1 MNSIKGE
8 LAEYIKKRNE
18 RTPEQ
23 WETLDEIIWERFAT
37 ESAILVTDSAQFSYK
52 TRVRG
57 IIHYLALILRSHD
70 ILFPIIKEYGG
81 EFLNAESDNI
91 LAIFPTV
98 EQAINAAIEMNRKL
112 AEYNKA
118 VPENEDYNICAG
130 IGWGKV
136 IRYEDELFGN
146 EVNIAFQLGEDI
158 ANKDEILLTP
168 SAYKQIKD
176 LKKYQIEYYQKIQF
190 SGFDCDSYQVIY
202 NPNLQGF

>member
-8 LAEYIKKRNE
+8 LAEYIKSRNE

-23 WETLDEIIWERFAT
+23 WETLDEIIWKKFAT
-37 ESAILVTDSAQFSYK
+37 ESAILVTDSSQFSYK

-70 ILFPIIKEYGG
+70 ILFPIIEQFNG
-81 EFLNAESDNI
+81 EFLKAESDNL

-98 EQAINAAIEMNRKL
+98 ELAINAAIEMNRKL
-112 AEYNKA
+112 TEYNKA

-146 EVNIAFQLGEDI
+146 EVNIAFQLGEDV
-158 ANKDEILLTP
+158 ANKDEIILTP
-168 SAYKQIKD
+168 SAYEEIIESNKFQID
-176 LKKYQIEYYQKIQF
+176 YYQKLKF
-190 SGFDCDSYQVIY
+190 SNFDCDSYQVLY
-202 NPNLQGF
+202 

>member
-8 LAEYIKKRNE
+8 LAEYIKKRNK

-23 WETLDEIIWERFAT
+23 WEALDKIIWDKFAT
-37 ESAILVTDSAQFSYK
+37 ESAILVTDSSQFSYK
-52 TRVRG
+52 SKVRG

-70 ILFPIIKEYGG
+70 ILFPIINKYDG
-81 EFLNAESDNI
+81 EFLKAESDNI
-91 LAIFPTV
+91 LAIFPSV
-98 EQAINAAIEMNRKL
+98 ESAVNATIEMNRKL

-146 EVNIAFQLGEDI
+146 EVNITFQLGEDI

-168 SAYKQIKD
+168 SAYEKVKD
-176 LKKYQIEYYQKIQF
+176 SEKLKIGYYRKLKF
-190 SGFDCDSYQVIY
+190 SRFNVDSYQVMY
-202 NPNLQGF
+202 